1 MFDLLSRQGPG
12 VIKREPDMFRH
23 ARSSLLA
30 ASLGALALAPASLA
44 AKPVT
49 QTLTPP
55 PPSFETCKTV
65 GGGSI
70 CDGTQTVSYG
80 PVDTGIVCG
89 SGATAFDIIDQGIY
103 NQHAIRYY
111 DQNGNLT
118 RRVIHSNYSF
128 GQWSNPSTGAT
139 VNYTQHGVETDV
151 LAIPGDLSSSTQTDT
166 GENIYRTGT
175 GAPVFIATGRQ
186 VFNFDGSELLFSAG
200 RNGFIAAF
208 FQGDTAAFDQVC
220 AALAN

>member
-1 MFDLLSRQGPG
+1 
-12 VIKREPDMFRH
+12 MFRH

-30 ASLGALALAPASLA
+30 ASLGALALAPVSVA
-44 AKPVT
+44 AKPVI
-49 QTLTPP
+49 QVLNPP
-55 PPSFETCKTV
+55 PPSFETCKIV
-65 GGGSI
+65 GGGAI

-89 SGATAFDIIDQGIY
+89 TRAGAFDIFDQGTY

-111 DQNGNLT
+111 DQNGSLT

-139 VNYTQHGVETDV
+139 VNYTQHNVETDV
-151 LAIPGDLSSSTQTDT
+151 LAIPGDLSSSTQTVT

-175 GAPVFIATGRQ
+175 GAPIFIATGRQ

-220 AALAN
+220 AALAT